1 MGKFYCQKAGLK
13 ANTGRPAN
21 VKTQTIQTMT
31 ENWTDSDKPIYRIG
45 DLAAEFG
52 VTLRTL
58 RFYEDKGLL
67 KPTRA
72 GVTRLFTKRDRAR
85 LKLILL
91 GKRVGFSLTEVKRMI
106 DLYDPR
112 GKNAAQLKVALEKGE
127 AQMRVL
133 IEQQDSVHTAI
144 AELER
149 TISVVRDMLAENG
162 LAENG

>member
-1 MGKFYCQKAGLK
+1 M
-13 ANTGRPAN
+13 ND
-21 VKTQTIQTMT
+21 MT
-31 ENWTDSDKPIYRIG
+31 DNSMDQDEAVYKIG
-45 DLAAEFG
+45 DLAEEFG

-67 KPTRA
+67 KPTRV
-72 GVTRLFTKRDRAR
+72 GVTRLFTRRDRAR

-112 GKNAAQLKVALEKGE
+112 GKNVAQLKVALTKGE

-133 IEQQDSVHTAI
+133 EDQRGSIQTAI
-144 AELER
+144 EELER
-149 TISVVRDMLAENG
+149 TIEVVRGMLAES
-162 LAENG
+162 E

>member
-1 MGKFYCQKAGLK
+1 MIDMSSAGQD
-13 ANTGRPAN
+13 PD
-21 VKTQTIQTMT
+21 
-31 ENWTDSDKPIYRIG
+31 EHIYKIG

-67 KPTRA
+67 KPKRT
-72 GVTRLFTKRDRAR
+72 GVTRLFSRRDRAR

-112 GKNAAQLKVALEKGE
+112 GKNVTQLQVALEKGE
-127 AQMRVL
+127 AQMRIL
-133 IEQQDSVHTAI
+133 EEQRDSINVAI
-144 AELER
+144 SELER
-149 TISVVRDMLAENG
+149 TIQIVRSMLDDADD
-162 LAENG
+162 

>member
-1 MGKFYCQKAGLK
+1 M
-13 ANTGRPAN
+13 ND
-21 VKTQTIQTMT
+21 MT
-31 ENWTDSDKPIYRIG
+31 DNSIDQDEAVYKIG
-45 DLAAEFG
+45 DLAEEFG

-67 KPTRA
+67 KPARV
-72 GVTRLFTKRDRAR
+72 GVTRLFTRRDRAR

-112 GKNAAQLKVALEKGE
+112 GKNVAQLKVALTKGE

-133 IEQQDSVHTAI
+133 EEQRGSIHTAI
-144 AELER
+144 EELER
-149 TISVVRDMLAENG
+149 TIAVVRGMLADSE
-162 LAENG
+162 

>member
-1 MGKFYCQKAGLK
+1 M
-13 ANTGRPAN
+13 N
-21 VKTQTIQTMT
+21 
-31 ENWTDSDKPIYRIG
+31 DSDSDEAIYKIG

-58 RFYEDKGLL
+58 RFYEDRGLL
-67 KPTRA
+67 TPKRS

-112 GKNAAQLKVALEKGE
+112 GKNVTQLKVALEKGE
-127 AQMRVL
+127 MQMRVL
-133 IEQQDSVHTAI
+133 EEQRDSLNVAI
-144 AELER
+144 SELER
-149 TISVVRDMLAENG
+149 TVKTVRDMLANG
-162 LAENG
+162 A

>member
-1 MGKFYCQKAGLK
+1 MADTSADQDEPVYK
-13 ANTGRPAN
+13 
-21 VKTQTIQTMT
+21 
-31 ENWTDSDKPIYRIG
+31 IG
-45 DLAAEFG
+45 DLAQEFG

-85 LKLILL
+85 LKLIML

-112 GKNAAQLKVALEKGE
+112 GKNITQLKVALDKGE

-133 IEQQDSVHTAI
+133 EAQRDSIHTAI
-144 AELER
+144 EELER
-149 TISVVRDMLAENG
+149 TIAVVRDMLKESN
-162 LAENG
+162 

>member
-1 MGKFYCQKAGLK
+1 MNDMMDNSMDQDEAVYK
-13 ANTGRPAN
+13 
-21 VKTQTIQTMT
+21 
-31 ENWTDSDKPIYRIG
+31 IG
-45 DLAAEFG
+45 DLAEEFG

-67 KPTRA
+67 KPARV
-72 GVTRLFTKRDRAR
+72 GVTRLFTRRDRAR

-112 GKNAAQLKVALEKGE
+112 GKNVAQLKVALTKGE

-133 IEQQDSVHTAI
+133 EEQRSSIHTAI
-144 AELER
+144 EELER
-149 TISVVRDMLAENG
+149 TIAVVRGMLADSE
-162 LAENG
+162 

>member
-1 MGKFYCQKAGLK
+1 MNDMADTSADQDEPVYK
-13 ANTGRPAN
+13 
-21 VKTQTIQTMT
+21 
-31 ENWTDSDKPIYRIG
+31 IG
-45 DLAAEFG
+45 DLAQEFG

-85 LKLILL
+85 LKLIML

-112 GKNAAQLKVALEKGE
+112 GKNITQLKVALDKGE

-133 IEQQDSVHTAI
+133 EAQRDSIHTAI
-144 AELER
+144 EELER
-149 TISVVRDMLAENG
+149 TIAVVRDMLKESN
-162 LAENG
+162 

>member
-1 MGKFYCQKAGLK
+1 
-13 ANTGRPAN
+13 
-21 VKTQTIQTMT
+21 MT
-31 ENWTDSDKPIYRIG
+31 DTSEGHDEPIYKIG
-45 DLAAEFG
+45 DLADEFG

-112 GKNAAQLKVALEKGE
+112 GKNVAQLKVALSKGE

-133 IEQQDSVHTAI
+133 EEQRASINTAI
-144 AELER
+144 TELDQ
-149 TISVVRDMLAENG
+149 TIAVVRGMLHEAE
-162 LAENG
+162 

>member
-1 MGKFYCQKAGLK
+1 M
-13 ANTGRPAN
+13 ND
-21 VKTQTIQTMT
+21 MT
-31 ENWTDSDKPIYRIG
+31 DNSMDQDEAVYKIG
-45 DLAAEFG
+45 DLAEEFG

-67 KPTRA
+67 KPARV
-72 GVTRLFTKRDRAR
+72 GVTRLFTRRDRAR

-112 GKNAAQLKVALEKGE
+112 GKNVAQLKVALTKGE

-133 IEQQDSVHTAI
+133 EEQRSSIHTAI
-144 AELER
+144 EELER
-149 TISVVRDMLAENG
+149 TIAVVRGMLADSE
-162 LAENG
+162 

>member
-1 MGKFYCQKAGLK
+1 M
-13 ANTGRPAN
+13 ND
-21 VKTQTIQTMT
+21 MT
-31 ENWTDSDKPIYRIG
+31 DNSMDQDDAVYKIG
-45 DLAAEFG
+45 DLAEEFG

-67 KPTRA
+67 KPTRV

-112 GKNAAQLKVALEKGE
+112 GKNVAQLKVALTKGE

-133 IEQQDSVHTAI
+133 EEQRSSIHTAI
-144 AELER
+144 EELDR
-149 TISVVRDMLAENG
+149 TISVVRGMLADSE
-162 LAENG
+162 

>member
-1 MGKFYCQKAGLK
+1 M
-13 ANTGRPAN
+13 ND
-21 VKTQTIQTMT
+21 MT
-31 ENWTDSDKPIYRIG
+31 DVSEGQDEPVYRIG
-45 DLAAEFG
+45 DLAEEFG

-112 GKNAAQLKVALEKGE
+112 GKNDAQLKVALSKGE

-133 IEQQDSVHTAI
+133 EEQRASINTAI
-144 AELER
+144 EELDR
-149 TISVVRDMLAENG
+149 TISVVREMLKEAE
-162 LAENG
+162 

>member
-1 MGKFYCQKAGLK
+1 
-13 ANTGRPAN
+13 
-21 VKTQTIQTMT
+21 MT
-31 ENWTDSDKPIYRIG
+31 DNSMDQDEAVYKIG
-45 DLAAEFG
+45 DLAEEFG

-67 KPTRA
+67 KPTRV
-72 GVTRLFTKRDRAR
+72 GVTRLFTRRDRAR

-112 GKNAAQLKVALEKGE
+112 GKNVAQLKVALTKGE

-133 IEQQDSVHTAI
+133 EDQRGSIQTAI
-144 AELER
+144 EELER
-149 TISVVRDMLAENG
+149 TIEVVRGMLAES
-162 LAENG
+162 E

>member
-1 MGKFYCQKAGLK
+1 M
-13 ANTGRPAN
+13 ND
-21 VKTQTIQTMT
+21 MT
-31 ENWTDSDKPIYRIG
+31 DISEGQDEAVYRIG
-45 DLAAEFG
+45 DLAEEFG

-67 KPTRA
+67 KPTRS

-112 GKNAAQLKVALEKGE
+112 GKNDAQLKVALSKGE

-133 IEQQDSVHTAI
+133 QEQRASINTAI
-144 AELER
+144 EELER
-149 TISVVRDMLAENG
+149 TIQVVRDMLKET
-162 LAENG
+162 E

>member
-1 MGKFYCQKAGLK
+1 M
-13 ANTGRPAN
+13 ND
-21 VKTQTIQTMT
+21 MT
-31 ENWTDSDKPIYRIG
+31 DNSIDQDDAVYKIG
-45 DLAAEFG
+45 DLAEEFG

-67 KPTRA
+67 RPTRV
-72 GVTRLFTKRDRAR
+72 GVTRQFTKRDRAR

-112 GKNAAQLKVALEKGE
+112 GKNVAQLKVALTKGE

-133 IEQQDSVHTAI
+133 EEQRRSIHTAI
-144 AELER
+144 EELDR
-149 TISVVRDMLAENG
+149 TISVVRGMLADSE
-162 LAENG
+162 

>member
-1 MGKFYCQKAGLK
+1 
-13 ANTGRPAN
+13 
-21 VKTQTIQTMT
+21 MT
-31 ENWTDSDKPIYRIG
+31 DISEGQEEAVYRIG
-45 DLAAEFG
+45 DLAEEFG

-106 DLYDPR
+106 DLYDPH
-112 GKNAAQLKVALEKGE
+112 GKNDAQLKVALSKGE

-133 IEQQDSVHTAI
+133 EEQRASINTAI
-144 AELER
+144 EELER
-149 TISVVRDMLAENG
+149 TISVVRDMLKEAE
-162 LAENG
+162 

>member
-1 MGKFYCQKAGLK
+1 MSETG
-13 ANTGRPAN
+13 ANQDEPLY
-21 VKTQTIQTMT
+21 K
-31 ENWTDSDKPIYRIG
+31 IG
-45 DLAAEFG
+45 DLAQEFG

-112 GKNAAQLKVALEKGE
+112 GKNTAQLKVALSKGE

-133 IEQQDSVHTAI
+133 EEQRASINTAI
-144 AELER
+144 EELER
-149 TISVVRDMLAENG
+149 TIEVVREMLRES
-162 LAENG
+162 E

>member
-1 MGKFYCQKAGLK
+1 MADVEFFLAGSAK
-13 ANTGRPAN
+13 
-21 VKTQTIQTMT
+21 QIMT
-31 ENWTDSDKPIYRIG
+31 NSDEAIYKIG
-45 DLAAEFG
+45 DLATEFG

-67 KPTRA
+67 TPTRA

-112 GKNAAQLKVALEKGE
+112 GKNVTQLKVALEKGE
-127 AQMRVL
+127 MQMRVL
-133 IEQQDSVHTAI
+133 QEQRDSINTAI
-144 AELER
+144 SELEL
-149 TISVVRDMLAENG
+149 TVKTVRDMLADG
-162 LAENG
+162 G

>member
-1 MGKFYCQKAGLK
+1 M
-13 ANTGRPAN
+13 ND
-21 VKTQTIQTMT
+21 MS
-31 ENWTDSDKPIYRIG
+31 DSGADADEAVFKIG
-45 DLAAEFG
+45 DLAEEFG

-67 KPTRA
+67 KPARV
-72 GVTRLFTKRDRAR
+72 GVTRLFSKRDRAR

-112 GKNAAQLKVALEKGE
+112 GKNTTQLKVALDKGE

-133 IEQQDSVHTAI
+133 EEQRASINTAI
-144 AELER
+144 EELER
-149 TISVVRDMLAENG
+149 TIAVVRDLLADSD
-162 LAENG
+162 